1 MNFKFIK
8 IEDKYVFYKNN
19 KEFLTPSGN
28 LLYVHKK
35 IHAQLV
41 LKELVSKKKNQSANS
56 ILNLTLFSCNLN
68 TSETNQIKKKISEN
82 LEYDCILY
90 RSSDESELIKKMN
103 TELNCYIS
111 NFEIEFQTKLEIVDS
126 FFKKKLDIG
135 NNFKEYLDKL
145 NNFDL
150 TVFFKISSL
159 TKSSILTY
167 FFIKKKINYYTLYKL
182 TNIEYTYQQTRWGLV
197 DEQKKID
204 KNNIDELKNI
214 SFFFKKIN

>member
-1 MNFKFIK
+1 
-8 IEDKYVFYKNN
+8 
-19 KEFLTPSGN
+19 
-28 LLYVHKK
+28 
-35 IHAQLV
+35 
-41 LKELVSKKKNQSANS
+41 
-56 ILNLTLFSCNLN
+56 
-68 TSETNQIKKKISEN
+68 
-82 LEYDCILY
+82 
-90 RSSDESELIKKMN
+90 MN

-167 FFIKKKINYYTLYKL
+167 FFKKKKSIITHYIN
-182 TNIEYTYQQTRWGLV
+182 
-197 DEQKKID
+197 
-204 KNNIDELKNI
+204 
-214 SFFFKKIN
+214 

>member
-1 MNFKFIK
+1 M
-8 IEDKYVFYKNN
+8 
-19 KEFLTPSGN
+19 
-28 LLYVHKK
+28 
-35 IHAQLV
+35 
-41 LKELVSKKKNQSANS
+41 
-56 ILNLTLFSCNLN
+56 ILNLQN
-68 TSETNQIKKKISEN
+68 TRNFLQSKTARYYNKDSSTSTEN
-82 LEYDCILY
+82 LEYDCILH
-90 RSSDESELIKKMN
+90 RSSEDSELTEKMN
-103 TELNCYIS
+103 TELNCYIN
-111 NFEIEFQTKLEIVDS
+111 NFEIEFKVKLEIIDS
-126 FFKKKLDIG
+126 FLKKKLKIG
-135 NNFKEYLDKL
+135 NNFREYLDKL